1 MTFNRPIKLIGV
13 GEALI
18 AFYKRNYAQVI
29 GRERES
35 GGGREEGRNG
45 WREKMLT
52 ILYLIQF
59 YNIIITT

>member
-1 MTFNRPIKLIGV
+1 MVERERRSDARTIK
-13 GEALI
+13 E
-18 AFYKRNYAQVI
+18 
-29 GRERES
+29 REREREG
-35 GGGREEGRNG
+35 GGGRGEK

>member
-29 GRERES
+29 GRERERER
-35 GGGREEGRNG
+35 GGGKRGEMAGG
-45 WREKMLT
+45 KKC
-52 ILYLIQF
+52 
-59 YNIIITT
+59 